1 MDRES
6 MPNYETV
13 IGLEVHIH
21 LLTRTKIFCGC
32 STRFGA
38 EANTQVC
45 PVCLGLPG
53 SLPVLNRQ
61 AVEFAIRL
69 ALATQSFIRP
79 RSTFAR
85 KNYFY
90 PDLPKGYQISQFEE
104 PFCEQGFLEVRTG
117 DSAAKRIRLNRIH
130 LEEDA
135 GKSVHAEAYVAG
147 DETLIDINRCGV
159 PLLEIVTEP
168 DLRSP
173 EEAHA
178 YLVQLRRLVR
188 YLGVC
193 DGNMEEGSLRCD
205 ANVSIRPQGS
215 TTLGVKTEVKNMNS
229 FASVQAAI
237 AFEVQRQMQLVNS
250 GKAVEQ
256 VTLLW
261 DANRGVA
268 EPMRSKE
275 YSHDYRYFPEP
286 DLPAIQV
293 PEAWIDEVRRNMPQ
307 LAEARQE
314 RYTQEWGLPAYDAAV
329 LTDDRDIADYFERV
343 AGRVADKKLVSNW
356 VMGEVLRS
364 LKEDKVAITDF
375 RVTSDAL
382 AELLHL
388 ISRNVLNQTAAKKV
402 FEGVRQTG
410 ATPAQIMKERGL
422 EQISDE
428 GALAGVID
436 QVLTQHPQEAAA
448 YRQGQQKVF
457 GFLVGEVM
465 KASSGKANPKMT
477 QEILRRK
484 LDTGKE

>member
-1 MDRES
+1 

-117 DSAAKRIRLNRIH
+117 DSAAKRIRLNRIQ

-237 AFEVQRQMQLVNS
+237 AFEVQRQIQLVNS

-293 PEAWIDEVRRNMPQ
+293 PESWIDEVRRNMPQ

-364 LKEDKVAITDF
+364 LKEDKVAINDF

-388 ISRNVLNQTAAKKV
+388 ISRNILNQTAAKKV

-428 GALAGVID
+428 TALAGVID
-436 QVLTQHPQEAAA
+436 QVLAQHPQEAAA

>member
-1 MDRES
+1 MA
-6 MPNYETV
+6 NFETV

-21 LLTRTKIFCGC
+21 LLTNTKIFCGC

-69 ALATQSFIRP
+69 ALATQSRIRP

-104 PFCEQGFLEVRTG
+104 AFCEQGFLDIQPAG
-117 DSAAKRIRLNRIH
+117 SASRRIRLNRIH

-168 DLRSP
+168 DLRSA

-205 ANVSIRPQGS
+205 ANVSIRPAG
-215 TTLGVKTEVKNMNS
+215 TTALGVKTEVKNMNS

-237 AFEVQRQMQLVNS
+237 TFEVERQIKLVTS
-250 GKAVEQ
+250 GQQVEQ

-286 DLPAIQV
+286 DLPAIEVPASWIEQV
-293 PEAWIDEVRRNMPQ
+293 RQAMPE
-307 LAEARQE
+307 LAEQRLE
-314 RYTQEWGLPAYDAAV
+314 RYTRDWGLPAYDAAV
-329 LTDDRDIADYFERV
+329 LTDDREIADYFEAAAASV
-343 AGRVADKKLVSNW
+343 QDKKLVSNW

-375 RVTSDAL
+375 RVTPAAL

-388 ISRNVLNQTAAKKV
+388 ISKNVLNQTSAKKV

-428 GALAGVID
+428 SALAGVID
-436 QVLTQHPQEAAA
+436 QVLAHHPQEMAA

-484 LDTGKE
+484 LDIGNE

>member
-1 MDRES
+1 